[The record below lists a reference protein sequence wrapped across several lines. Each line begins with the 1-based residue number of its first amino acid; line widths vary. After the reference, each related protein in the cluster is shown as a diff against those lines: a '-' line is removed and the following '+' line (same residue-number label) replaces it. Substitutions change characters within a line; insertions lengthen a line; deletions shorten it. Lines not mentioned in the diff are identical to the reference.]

1 MSKRQRSLRKP
12 SKDDDGESI
21 GARVT
26 LDLGRVQG
34 VYDFEQV
41 AISTDNPETVRI
53 IFAKTDGKS
62 IEVELLRAELRSL
75 ISWRMIINL

>member
-1 MSKRQRSLRKP
+1 MAKRQRSPRKP
-12 SKDDDGESI
+12 SADDDGEPI
-21 GARVT
+21 AARVT
-26 LDLGRVQG
+26 LDLDRAKA

-41 AISTDNPETVRI
+41 AVSTDDPETIRI

-75 ISWRMIINL
+75 ISWRMLINL